1 MSEPDV
7 TLVIPVF
14 NGAYALSDA
23 LAEIDDWR
31 SGRSGRAFVLFVDDG
46 SDDGTFDRLA
56 TWVRGRADAKVVR
69 LAANHGLHTAMRAG
83 FEHATTPLVATT
95 EINIEHDPAAI
106 DPMLARFE
114 GDIDAVCAR
123 RVGRR
128 DPWWR
133 MAPSR
138 AINAFARLLGGL
150 RIHDVHCLLKVWR
163 REFALR
169 AFADA
174 SHGHFLRTLCEG
186 RLVEVEVDFTRRRYG
201 VSRFSIR
208 ALARAFA
215 QMLGAVITLRFG
227 LRTAYRHPTRFTVRE
242 IVVSEKT
249 P

>member
-1 MSEPDV
+1 MTGPDL

-14 NGAYALSDA
+14 NGAYALDDA
-23 LAEIDDWR
+23 LPEIDDWR
-31 SGRSGRAFVLFVDDG
+31 SGRSGQTFVLFVDDG

-56 TWVRGRADAKVVR
+56 GWVRERADAKVVR

-95 EINIEHDPAAI
+95 EINIEHDPAEI
-106 DPMLARFE
+106 DRMLTRMDE
-114 GDIDAVCAR
+114 GIDVVCAR

-133 MAPSR
+133 MAPSW
-138 AINAFARLLGGL
+138 AINALARWVGGV
-150 RIHDVHCLLKVWR
+150 RIHDIHCLLKVWR

-186 RLVEVEVDFTRRRYG
+186 NLAEVAVGFTRRRYG

-215 QMLGAVITLRFG
+215 QMFGAVVGFRFG
-227 LRTAYRHPTRFTVRE
+227 MRPAHRHPTWFAVRE

>member
-1 MSEPDV
+1 MTDPDI

-14 NGAYALSDA
+14 NGAHALDDA
-23 LAEIDDWR
+23 LCEIDDWR

-46 SDDGTFDRLA
+46 SDDGTFDHLA
-56 TWVRGRADAKVVR
+56 GWVRERADSQVVR
-69 LAANHGLHTAMRAG
+69 LAANHGLHTALRAG
-83 FEHATTPLVATT
+83 FEHATTQLVATT

-106 DPMLARFE
+106 DRLIAYATD
-114 GDIDAVCAR
+114 GIDAVCAR
-123 RVGRR
+123 RVGRS

-169 AFADA
+169 AFSDV

-186 RLVEVEVDFTRRRYG
+186 NLAEVAIDFTRRRYG
-201 VSRFSIR
+201 VSRFSPA
-208 ALARAFA
+208 ALGRAFL
-215 QMLGAVITLRFG
+215 QMVCAVIALRFG
-227 LRTAYRHPTRFTVRE
+227 VRPSHRHPTRFTVRE
-242 IVVSEKT
+242 IVISETT